1 MIFYIK
7 FNVSADYATIS
18 TLKDFYSCSFTF
30 DYENISN
37 NVAFL
42 SIIGL
47 VPKPQSK
54 VAKAVISKAKTFTKK
69 RSTFFG
75 ASPHKGV
82 FASLKR
88 GPSLIT
94 YKTLGRNKEIIITS

>member
-1 MIFYIK
+1 MQLYQLRNIFIHVL
-7 FNVSADYATIS
+7 FTIDSA
-18 TLKDFYSCSFTF
+18 
-30 DYENISN
+30 NISN

-42 SIIGL
+42 AIIGL

-54 VAKAVISKAKTFTKK
+54 VAKVVISKTKTFTKK

-82 FASLKR
+82 CASLKR
-88 GPSLIT
+88 
-94 YKTLGRNKEIIITS
+94 